1 MTSVEKENI
10 YIYRFIENNLHSSA
24 RFICLLSSFVNDNID
39 VAFVMQILTN
49 ETSNNNSKA
58 SHVIDCK

>member
-1 MTSVEKENI
+1 LSI
-10 YIYRFIENNLHSSA
+10 YSKNDLHSSA
-24 RFICLLSSFVNDNID
+24 CFIYLLSSFVNDNID